1 MVSLLARARSLV
13 RRYDRELVC
22 GRCRNVMAWIRL
34 RPMALVRIRDV
45 AGHDVAPWGG
55 AVAVRIAEARLED
68 ARLAEVD
75 GRPAALDEYRGVQA
89 SERDLAYVTGEAGE
103 VFYELDCAA
112 CHARYLRSLPDLAAA
127 GRGAPAG
134 RVVLV

>member
-1 MVSLLARARSLV
+1 MASLLVRARSLV

-22 GRCRNVMAWIRL
+22 GRCRNVMAWVRV
-34 RPMALVRIRDV
+34 RPVALVRIRDV
-45 AGHDVAPWGG
+45 GGRELPPWSG

-89 SERDLAYVTGEAGE
+89 SERDLAYLHGAAGEA
-103 VFYELDCAA
+103 FYELDCAE
-112 CHARYLRSLPDLAAA
+112 CHARYLRSLPDLTAAV
-127 GRGAPAG
+127 RSAPAG